1 MDSNKLSPVII
12 GVLLLVVLAIG
23 VLIFATFTSDEGKI
37 KDGDK
42 PGTSEE
48 SIKPVIHLNKE
59 FEGDKPRTVKIIA
72 MASTTDPA
80 GIKEIIL
87 PDGSSM
93 AGDKAEYVVD
103 KNDVYKFEVI
113 SVNGDSDSLTID
125 VTEISE
131 ISATNPYVPDGFEV
145 INDDVNS
152 GFVIEDETGNQFV
165 WIPVESGK
173 LSRETNLDYKYEEKT
188 SSASGLVNSV
198 AKYYGFYIG
207 RYEASEYL
215 KDGVSVAAS
224 IAGEVPWTNINYIDA
239 SNAANATSASF
250 GYPEDIYTAIGN
262 SYAWDTTLKWIDLEI
277 TNFSSSTN
285 YGNYDGTILPTGK
298 TDSDV
303 AKNIFDLAGN
313 VREWT
318 TEIYNDNNKDKKDE
332 DNSIQR
338 VIRSGG
344 ANLKKTPGSHGGY
357 KETSVSPYW
366 GFRLIMYKK

>member
-1 MDSNKLSPVII
+1 MDSNKVSPVII

-23 VLIFATFTSDEGKI
+23 VLIFATFTSDDGKNKEGNN
-37 KDGDK
+37 

-59 FEGDKPRTVKIIA
+59 FEGDKPRNVKIIA

-80 GIKEIIL
+80 GIKEIVL
-87 PDGSSM
+87 PDGSVM
-93 AGDKAEYVVD
+93 AGDKAEFVVD
-103 KNDVYKFEVI
+103 KNGEYKFEVYA
-113 SVNGDSDSLTID
+113 VNGDSDVLTID

-165 WIPVESGK
+165 WVPVESGK
-173 LSRETNLDYKYEEKT
+173 LERETKLDYKYEERT

-224 IAGEVPWTNINYIDA
+224 IAGEVPWTNIDYITA
-239 SNAANATSASF
+239 NEAATQTSTSF
-250 GYPEDIYTAIGN
+250 AYPEDIHTAIGN
-262 SYAWDTTLKWIDLEI
+262 SYAWDTVLQWIDLEI

-298 TDSDV
+298 TDLDV
-303 AKNIFDLAGN
+303 AKNIYDIAGN

-318 TEIYNDNNKDKKDE
+318 TEIYNDVNSKEDKE

-344 ANLKKTPGSHGGY
+344 ANLKKPPASHGGY
-357 KETSVSPYW
+357 KETSTSPYW
-366 GFRLIMYKK
+366 GFRLIMYKQ